1 MIKHKDES
9 QLCHYHSLKGRLE
22 RAAYRD
28 QDILDYVGNP
38 LIEALPPIWS
48 DQEVMRLLQ
57 DKPEYH
63 ETQRTLPG
71 QQRHHLIDT
80 ALNGLFVPLPMHHLV
95 EQAFSR
101 MIRGGYLQRN
111 PADYRYMPQ
120 SLEKLDELG
129 PSLHGQGQALSMAT
143 STYMIG
149 TPGVGKTSTSQRIL
163 LQYPQVIKHRNYG
176 GRPLTLQQI
185 VWLKLE
191 CPFDGRI
198 KNLCLN
204 FFQAVDNLLSTN
216 YYLRY
221 HRCTTEVLLVHMAR
235 IALLH
240 CLGILV
246 IDEVQ
251 HLMVA
256 KTEGSARML
265 NFFVQM
271 ENTIGTPIVL
281 VGTNEALPCLT
292 GAFRQTR
299 RGTGQGDLIWEPLK
313 DGKVWD
319 LFVQALWRYQ
329 FTKTPTK
336 LTAELSH
343 ALFDYSAGIAD
354 FAIKVYRLAQHW
366 AINAHKDEMLTP
378 EVLRRAVE
386 ENLRLPSTILGHL
399 LNKNWSLL
407 QDVPDVVP
415 LQKRRAAHSV
425 AGETASQPAS
435 QSPSTERNESQG
447 SEPLIVQSETSS
459 AGTPSTEIKAV
470 SKSRKS
476 NRKQPPG
483 GSQHA
488 PAGSLLQVVQAVGQ
502 HGTAPYETLRQ
513 AGFVRQA
520 TAL

>member
-1 MIKHKDES
+1 MTKHKDDATT
-9 QLCHYHSLKGRLE
+9 CHYRSLKGRLE
-22 RAAYRD
+22 RATYRD

-48 DQEVMRLLQ
+48 DQDVMRLLQ

-63 ETQRTLPG
+63 EGQRRLPG

-101 MIRGGYLQRN
+101 MIRGGYVQRN
-111 PADYRYMPQ
+111 PADYRYLPQ
-120 SLEKLDELG
+120 SLEKLDALG
-129 PSLHGQGQALSMAT
+129 PSSQGQGQALSMAT

-163 LQYPQVIKHRNYG
+163 LQYPQVIEHRNYG

-198 KNLCLN
+198 KSLCLN
-204 FFQAVDNLLSTN
+204 FFQAVDNLLNTN
-216 YYLRY
+216 YYSRY
-221 HRCTTEVLLVHMAR
+221 QRCTTEVLLVHMAR

-271 ENTIGTPIVL
+271 ENTIGVPIVL

-299 RGTGQGDLIWEPLK
+299 RGTGQGDLMWEPLNE
-313 DGKVWD
+313 GKVWD
-319 LFVQALWRYQ
+319 LFVQAMWRYQ
-329 FTKTPTK
+329 FIKTPTK
-336 LTAELSH
+336 LTTELSH

-366 AINAHKDEMLTP
+366 AINARKDEILTS
-378 EVLRRAVE
+378 EVMRRAVE

-399 LNKNWSLL
+399 RNKNWSLL

-415 LQKRRAAHSV
+415 LQKRRAARS
-425 AGETASQPAS
+425 ASGETASQPAS
-435 QSPSTERNESQG
+435 QSSLTESSDSQA
-447 SEPLIVQSETSS
+447 SQPLAVQSDRPRVGTALTETKIV
-459 AGTPSTEIKAV
+459 ST
-470 SKSRKS
+470 SRKS
-476 NRKQPPG
+476 NRKQQPG
-483 GSQHA
+483 GSRPA
-488 PAGSLLQVVQAVGQ
+488 PAGSLMQVVQTVGQ
-502 HGTAPYETLRQ
+502 HGTAPYETLKQ
-513 AGFVRQA
+513 AGFVRHA

>member
-1 MIKHKDES
+1 MTTHKDS
-9 QLCHYHSLKGRLE
+9 ASPCHYHSLKGRLE
-22 RAAYRD
+22 RASYRD
-28 QDILDYVGNP
+28 QEILDYVGNP

-48 DQEVMRLLQ
+48 DHEVMRLLRH
-57 DKPEYH
+57 KPEYH
-63 ETQRTLPG
+63 EAQRTRPG

-80 ALNGLFVPLPMHHLV
+80 TLNGLFVPLPMHHLV

-111 PADYRYMPQ
+111 PADYRYLPQ

-129 PSLHGQGQALSMAT
+129 PSSPGQGQALSMAT

-163 LQYPQVIKHRNYG
+163 LQYPQVIEHRQYG

-204 FFQAVDNLLSTN
+204 FFQAVDILLNTN
-216 YYLRY
+216 YYARY
-221 HRCTTEVLLVHMAR
+221 QRCTTEVLLVHMAR

-256 KTEGSARML
+256 KTEGSSRML

-299 RGTGQGDLIWEPLK
+299 RGTGQGDLIWEPLTK
-313 DGKVWD
+313 GKVWD
-319 LFVQALWRYQ
+319 LFVRVMWRYQ
-329 FTKTPTK
+329 FTKTPTN
-336 LTAELSH
+336 LTAELSQ

-366 AINAHKDEMLTP
+366 AINARKDEILTP

-399 LNKNWSLL
+399 LNKNWSRL

-415 LQKRRAAHSV
+415 LQKRRAARSESE
-425 AGETASQPAS
+425 ETASQPAS
-435 QSPSTERNESQG
+435 PPPSTKSGESPGAQ
-447 SEPLIVQSETSS
+447 PLAVQSD
-459 AGTPSTEIKAV
+459 TPSTETPPTEIKMV
-470 SKSRKS
+470 SASRKS
-476 NRKQPPG
+476 NRKQQPG
-483 GSQHA
+483 RSKQV
-488 PAGSLLQVVQAVGQ
+488 PAGSLMQVVQAIGQ
-502 HGTAPYETLRQ
+502 HGASPYETLKQ

-520 TAL
+520 MAL

>member
-1 MIKHKDES
+1 MITHKDNAPP
-9 QLCHYHSLKGRLE
+9 CHYHSLKGRLE
-22 RAAYRD
+22 RASYRD

-48 DQEVMRLLQ
+48 DHEVMRLLQ
-57 DKPEYH
+57 HKPEYH

-71 QQRHHLIDT
+71 HQRHHLIDT

-111 PADYRYMPQ
+111 PADYRYLPQ
-120 SLEKLDELG
+120 SLEKLDQLG
-129 PSLHGQGQALSMAT
+129 PSSSGQGQALSMAT

-163 LQYPQVIKHRNYG
+163 LQYPQVIEHRHYG
-176 GRPLTLQQI
+176 GRPLTVQQI

-204 FFQAVDNLLSTN
+204 FFQAVDTLLSTN
-216 YYLRY
+216 YYSRY
-221 HRCTTEVLLVHMAR
+221 QRCTTEVLLVHMAR

-256 KTEGSARML
+256 KTEGSSRML

-299 RGTGQGDLIWEPLK
+299 RGTGQGDLIWEPLTK
-313 DGKVWD
+313 GKGWD
-319 LFVQALWRYQ
+319 LFVQAMWRYQ

-336 LTAELSH
+336 LTTELSH

-366 AINAHKDEMLTP
+366 AINARKDELLTP

-399 LNKNWSLL
+399 LHKKWSLL

-415 LQKRRAAHSV
+415 FQKRSASRSKSE
-425 AGETASQPAS
+425 ETASQPAS
-435 QSPSTERNESQG
+435 QSPSTESG
-447 SEPLIVQSETSS
+447 EPHGAQPLAVQSGTSNAETSL
-459 AGTPSTEIKAV
+459 TEKKTSLPARQ
-470 SKSRKS
+470 SNKKHQPRGSRS
-476 NRKQPPG
+476 
-483 GSQHA
+483 A
-488 PAGSLLQVVQAVGQ
+488 PAGSLMQVVQAVGQ
-502 HGTAPYETLRQ
+502 HGPAPYETLRQ

-520 TAL
+520 MAL